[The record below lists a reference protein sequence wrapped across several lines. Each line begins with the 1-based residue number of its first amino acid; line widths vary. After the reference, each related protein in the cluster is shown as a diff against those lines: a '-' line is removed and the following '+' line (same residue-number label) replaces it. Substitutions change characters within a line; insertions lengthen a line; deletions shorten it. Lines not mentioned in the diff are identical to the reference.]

1 MHGDAAVMAQKRFTE
16 MVEAQAEGHRAERA
30 LWISSQQAAQLD
42 TGKGMEGQG
51 TKRGAD
57 KDCWQWAQGNCW
69 RGDDCGFMHD
79 SRKRGA
85 KEPEARVCHQFKK
98 KGNCVR
104 GEACRFAHEKKTGAQ
119 VDQEE

>member
-1 MHGDAAVMAQKRFTE
+1 MAQKRFTE

-42 TGKGMEGQG
+42 TGKGMAGQG
-51 TKRGAD
+51 TERGAD
-57 KDCWQWAQGNCW
+57 KDCWQWAQGNSW
-69 RGDDCGFMHD
+69 RGDDCGFMND